1 VIGRILSLFI
11 LALGVMTTSRARGAD
26 DDARVERGLA
36 DETPDKPRETRPGVL
51 RGSVGYTAAD
61 LTTFVAESDG
71 DRFTADLLPSS
82 LQGPSA
88 RLGLGLRLSAV
99 SLSLVGSLAAFSAD
113 ERFEMDSLYLWSV
126 DGELA
131 FHLFSGSKVEP
142 YLLLGAGYSS
152 LNGIEDAVPGVE
164 GAYRVRGVNARGG
177 IGLDYY
183 ATNTF
188 SIGALA
194 TAELLFL
201 TRPGVS
207 AFGLMQPEQVE
218 TVGEARARALEGDG
232 SSVGAAYSIVIGPG
246 LHF

>member
-1 VIGRILSLFI
+1 
-11 LALGVMTTSRARGAD
+11 MTTSRAQGAD
-26 DDARVERGLA
+26 DDPRAERGRA
-36 DETPDKPRETRPGVL
+36 DEAPDHPRETRLGVL

-71 DRFTADLLPSS
+71 DRFTADLLPTT

-88 RLGLGLRLSAV
+88 RLGAGLRLSAV

-113 ERFEMDSLYLWSV
+113 QRFEMDSLYLWSV

-131 FHLFSGSKVEP
+131 FHLFSGARVEP
-142 YLLLGAGYSS
+142 YLLLGAGYTS

-183 ATNTF
+183 ATETF

-207 AFGLMQPEQVE
+207 ALGLMQPEQVE
-218 TVGEARARALEGDG
+218 TVGEARARALEGNG
-232 SSVGAAYSIVIGPG
+232 SSVGAAYSIVVGPG